1 MGRALSIIFY
11 LMIAIVTCVMALQ
24 VGTKTEYSFVNG
36 RRTRESLCAR
46 LFLGGIFTVLFVC
59 SALRFGIG
67 NDYGQYTQTAHE
79 AYVGGYVVTE
89 TGFNVLV
96 RLIYGLVGF
105 ECYEL
110 VFAVFA
116 FATIYIFLKAMY
128 RQSVSFG
135 QSFFLFMTLGFYFQT
150 YNTVRYYLA
159 LAIALYSMR
168 YVLER
173 DWIKFVF
180 VIVLASF
187 FHKSV
192 LLVLPVYWLA
202 SFEWKRIYIII
213 GAILS
218 AVCFACKDIVLKLA
232 IALYPSYKSG
242 VYFGD
247 SVNIISVFRI
257 AAVIGFYFWFMKYSK
272 DKLKRDGAETVKRE
286 LYFYGQ
292 LNILAFAVCTFFY
305 FLPVVTRIAYYFSV
319 SQLLMIPLIISL
331 IDDETLRRK
340 IKVVIAVICVMYFAV
355 FLFQAHGDG
364 IGLLPY
370 RSWLFTTERYTYN

>member
-1 MGRALSIIFY
+1 MAMG
-11 LMIAIVTCVMALQ
+11 
-24 VGTKTEYSFVNG
+24 VGVREEYDFVNG
-36 RRTRESLCAR
+36 RRTRESAFDR
-46 LFLGGIFTVLFVC
+46 LLLGGIFAILFAC

-89 TGFNVLV
+89 AGFNVLV

-116 FATIYIFLKAMY
+116 FVTLCIFLKAMR

-135 QSFFLFMTLGFYFQT
+135 QSFFLFMTLGLYFQT

-159 LAIALYSMR
+159 LAVALYSMR

-180 VIVLASF
+180 VVVAASF

-192 LLVLPVYWLA
+192 LLVIPVYWAA
-202 SFEWKRIYIII
+202 SFEWKKIYIMA
-213 GAILS
+213 GTVLG
-218 AVCFACKDIVLKLA
+218 VACLA
-232 IALYPSYKSG
+232 GRGFVMRIALALYPSYKNTVYLDNSLNVISVLRIGVVLG
-242 VYFGD
+242 VYL
-247 SVNIISVFRI
+247 
-257 AAVIGFYFWFMKYSK
+257 WFMKHYK
-272 DKLKRDGAETVKRE
+272 DNPKTKE
-286 LYFYGQ
+286 LRFYGQ
-292 LNILAFAVCTFFY
+292 LNILAFVACTFFY

-319 SQLLMIPLIISL
+319 SQLLMVPLMISMV
-331 IDDETLRRK
+331 DDEALRRRFK
-340 IKVVIAVICVMYFAV
+340 FVVLCVCVAYFGV
-355 FLFQAHGDG
+355 FLLQAHRDG
-364 IGLLPY
+364 VGLLPY
-370 RSWLFTTERYTYN
+370 RSWMFTDERYTYE